1 MFKWDKLDRY
11 FWILFVGLVVYDLVK
26 SGTDGMIEMVTDPVF
41 YIIIIF
47 LVLFIL
53 ITLFI
58 ISKISPKSE

>member
-1 MFKWDKLDRY
+1 MFNWDKLDRY

-26 SGTDGMIEMVTDPVF
+26 SGTDGMIEMFTDPGF
-41 YIIIIF
+41 YVIIIF

-58 ISKISPKSE
+58 LSKISPKSE

>member
-1 MFKWDKLDRY
+1 MSKWDKLDRY

>member
-11 FWILFVGLVVYDLVK
+11 LWILFVGLVVYDLVK

>member
-1 MFKWDKLDRY
+1 MFNWDKLDRY

-26 SGTDGMIEMVTDPVF
+26 SGTDGMIEMFTDPVF
-41 YIIIIF
+41 YVIIIF

-58 ISKISPKSE
+58 LSKISPKSE

>member
-1 MFKWDKLDRY
+1 MSKWDKLDRY

-47 LVLFIL
+47 LVLFLL

>member
-26 SGTDGMIEMVTDPVF
+26 SGTDGMIEMFTDPVF

-58 ISKISPKSE
+58 ISKISPKPE

>member
-1 MFKWDKLDRY
+1 MFNWDKLDRY